1 MTEALPA
8 AVAPD
13 AVDPSAAPNLAQFAQ
28 QVAPAN
34 ARHRAVRKL
43 FEKLC
48 EVDPRANLESREH
61 MMIDLAAWVRTTGDV
76 PVGDG
81 GFEAK
86 RSQHKRLALLV
97 CALELFPYFRE
108 RVSRLLQTVLVEHSA
123 LSLCARVG
131 IPGDR
136 GLFSETI
143 DRLSRGLMPQP
154 LDEEDLTQL
163 LARMFPR
170 KIDEDWLG
178 DLEPK
183 LAAWFVRILKT
194 PFATENTRGVSN
206 PSLPD
211 LPLGAMPSI
220 PDVRL
225 SLAPTSRSFS
235 AWAPLR
241 GAMLDAILLLASRV
255 SAAGLTDA
263 IRARSPSGPL
273 RDSPFFR
280 LPRSIDAFL
289 ATPRYD
295 LEGASAWA
303 DECRDL
309 IADCR
314 KTWSAVLERLES
326 QGVSVDMVYRLDLID
341 RSLKRIELLLELL
354 IPQKAEDAAGKA
366 SRLCSALLR
375 ERRRDGSLTD
385 IVRTNTR
392 LLARK
397 IIERAGETGEHYIT
411 VSPRDYAMMLVS
423 AGGGGL
429 LTGGTIAAKF
439 FIVGLH
445 RPLFQEGLL
454 SAANYAGSF
463 LLMQALGCT
472 LATKQPSMT
481 AAALAGAL
489 QSGDDQEGI
498 VNTIARVTR
507 SQLAAAIGNIG
518 LVIPASLALDRIWR
532 ATQGTPFLDG
542 DHAKHMIE
550 SLHPTESGTIA
561 CAALTGIL
569 LWLSSLSAGWVEN
582 WAVYRRLP
590 EAIAEHR
597 IRWLVGERMTR
608 WASRVFSRNI
618 AGIGGNTTL
627 GVMLAMTPIFG
638 KFIGAPL
645 DVRHVTLSTGALT
658 LAICSL
664 GFDSLGS
671 PDVRAAML
679 GIAIVGVLNFGVS
692 FFLALTLA
700 ARARDVSF
708 WQLVRLL
715 GALFVG
721 FAKSP
726 FRFFLPVEKNVPTT
740 PQGHA
745 H

>member
-8 AVAPD
+8 EETLDPA
-13 AVDPSAAPNLAQFAQ
+13 DPSAAPNLLEFSE

-34 ARHRAVRKL
+34 SRHRAVRKL
-43 FEKLC
+43 FERLSG
-48 EVDPRANLESREH
+48 VNPRADLQAREL

-76 PVGDG
+76 PVGEG
-81 GFEAK
+81 GFAAR

-97 CALELFPYFRE
+97 CALELFPYFRQ

-123 LSLCARVG
+123 LGLCARVG

-136 GLFSETI
+136 GLFSETV

-163 LARMFPR
+163 IARMFPR
-170 KIDEDWLG
+170 RLDEDWLA
-178 DLEPK
+178 DLDPK
-183 LAAWFVRILKT
+183 LAAWFVRILKS
-194 PFATENTRGVSN
+194 PHASDDARPMSN
-206 PSLPD
+206 PSMAD

-225 SLAPTSRSFS
+225 SLPPTAKHFS
-235 AWAPLR
+235 VWAPLT
-241 GAMLDAILLLASRV
+241 GAMLDAILLISSRV

-263 IRARSPSGPL
+263 IRARSPKGPL
-273 RDSPFFR
+273 RESPFFK

-289 ATPRYD
+289 ATPRHD
-295 LEGASAWA
+295 LESASGWA
-303 DECRDL
+303 EECRGL

-314 KTWSAVLERLES
+314 STWSAVLERLER
-326 QGVSVDMVYRLDLID
+326 QGVSVDMVYRLELID

-354 IPQKAEDAAGKA
+354 IPQKAEEAAGKA
-366 SRLCSALLR
+366 ARFCSALLR
-375 ERRRDGSLTD
+375 EKRRDGSLTD

-423 AGGGGL
+423 AGGGGI
-429 LTGGTIAAKF
+429 LTGGTVAAKF

-445 RPLFQEGLL
+445 RPLFQEGML
-454 SAANYAGSF
+454 SAVNYAGSF

-481 AAALAGAL
+481 AAALAGSL
-489 QSGDDQEGI
+489 QSGGDQAGI

-507 SQLAAAIGNIG
+507 SQLAAAIGNVG
-518 LVIPASLALDRIWR
+518 LVIPACYVLDRVWR
-532 ATQGTPFLDG
+532 MTHGTSFLD
-542 DHAKHMIE
+542 HEQAHHMIE
-550 SLHPTESGTIA
+550 SLHPTESGTIPY
-561 CAALTGIL
+561 AALTGVL
-569 LWLSSLSAGWVEN
+569 LWLSSLAAGWIEN

-597 IRWLVGERMTR
+597 IRWLVGERATR

-618 AGIGGNTTL
+618 SGIGGNSTL
-627 GVMLAMTPIFG
+627 GVMLAMTPILG

-658 LAICSL
+658 LAVLSM
-664 GFDSLGS
+664 GTDSLSS

-679 GIAIVGVLNFGVS
+679 GIGIIGVLNFGVS

-708 WQLVRLL
+708 WQLMRLL
-715 GALFVG
+715 VALFAG
-721 FAKSP
+721 FLKSP
-726 FRFFLPVEKNVPTT
+726 FRFFLPVEKNAQVTSR
-740 PQGHA
+740 GHA